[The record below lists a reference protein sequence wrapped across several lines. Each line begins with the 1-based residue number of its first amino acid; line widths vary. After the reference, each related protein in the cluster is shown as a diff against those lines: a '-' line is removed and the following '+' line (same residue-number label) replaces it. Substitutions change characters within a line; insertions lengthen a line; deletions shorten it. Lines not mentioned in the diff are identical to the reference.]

1 MKRLALV
8 LLMLVTVSTLSCA
21 SPSPTNLEPEPVPP
35 APTPAPSP
43 TPVPS
48 PTPAPSPTPV
58 PSPTPAPS
66 PTPTEPVPA
75 LNLEDYNGGFFS
87 IKKPVGWDIVTT
99 GSCSTFAFCIRDKE
113 HSANQIFYFNE
124 VGPVYLAEEQ
134 KIVDKNYMD
143 MGGYPVAWFEM
154 PVVNPLTPENFLINF
169 SLIAQTGIARTFMPG
184 LPELRDVEIISTAAE
199 TSPLA
204 GGQTK
209 AIRALFQ
216 QNGELGEGI
225 FYITVAPMLPLAGLP
240 GGGIGYGFSFTGIT
254 SIKSDFKYF
263 QETLTQTL
271 ESLNIS
277 QSYIDNCLR
286 QQQQQYQGILKAG
299 KTLSETSDII
309 MESWEYRNKVDD
321 IISEKRSD
329 VILGNER
336 VYDPDT
342 ETIYEVPL
350 GFYENYN
357 LNREQY
363 NMDNLQAL
371 PDDDWNLWTTPTESG
386 NKIN

>member
-1 MKRLALV
+1 MKRLVLV
-8 LLMLVTVSTLSCA
+8 LLALVTVLTLSCA
-21 SPSPTNLEPEPVPP
+21 SPSPAKPESEPVPP

-43 TPVPS
+43 A
-48 PTPAPSPTPV
+48 PAPSPTPV
-58 PSPTPAPS
+58 P
-66 PTPTEPVPA
+66 EPVPA
-75 LNLEDYNGGFFS
+75 LNLEDYNGGFFT
-87 IKKPVGWDIVTT
+87 IKKPVGWDIVTA

-113 HSANQIFYFNE
+113 HATNQIFYFNE

-154 PVVNPLTPENFLINF
+154 PVVDPLTPENFLTNF
-169 SLIAQTGIARTFMPG
+169 SLIAQTGISKSFMPG

-199 TSPLA
+199 TSPLS

-209 AIRALFQ
+209 TIRALFQ

-240 GGGIGYGFSFTGIT
+240 GGGIGYGFSFTGIS

-263 QETLTQTL
+263 QETLTQSL
-271 ESLNIS
+271 GSLNIS

-286 QQQQQYQGILKAG
+286 QQQQQYEGILKAG

-309 MESWEYRNKVDD
+309 MDSWEDRNKVDD
-321 IISEKRSD
+321 ILSEKRSD
-329 VILGNER
+329 AILGSER
-336 VYDPDT
+336 VYDP
-342 ETIYEVPL
+342 ETGTVYEVPL

-357 LNREQY
+357 LHREQY
-363 NMDNLQAL
+363 NMNNLKEL
-371 PDDDWNLWTTPTESG
+371 PGDEWNLWTAPPQPG
-386 NKIN
+386 NEIN